1 MSRRLSSPQRAQL
14 PVSPPGGGRRVTT
27 SSWSAFALFTDR
39 ARMALVRARHHAG
52 TGIADPI
59 GPAHLLLGL
68 LAGRLS
74 ADLHLPQDDS
84 PHDVERVEERTPAGA
99 RRSHL
104 LIGLRDDS
112 HPAGVR
118 LLGVTCDD
126 GSTAESLRDAGLPVA
141 EVWAPVGGTAAG
153 VREVCAHHAPFTAD
167 VADILH
173 DAVGV
178 AAQFGHDRVDTQ
190 HILLALADRRSTM
203 VFQLGVDPDQLRAD
217 LSATLSSAPRG

>member
-14 PVSPPGGGRRVTT
+14 PVSPRGRGRHATT

-39 ARMALVRARHHAG
+39 ARTALVRARHHAG

-68 LAGRLS
+68 MAGGLP
-74 ADLHLPQDDS
+74 ADLYQPQDDS
-84 PHDVERVEERTPAGA
+84 PYEVEGVKKRSPAGT

-126 GSTAESLRDAGLPVA
+126 GTTAESLRDAGFSVT
-141 EVWAPVGGTAAG
+141 EVWAPVTGAAAA
-153 VREVCAHHAPFTAD
+153 VRGACSHHAPFTAD

-173 DAVGV
+173 DALAV
-178 AAQFGHDRVDTQ
+178 AARFGHDRVNTQ

-203 VFQLGVDPDQLRAD
+203 VFQLGVDPDRLRAD
-217 LSATLSSAPRG
+217 LSATLSSALRG